1 MNPRRLIPYVVV
13 LLVLAGTYATLQWH
27 QVQKEAREKRAKK
40 IFQVQEKDIGLLTL
54 VRDGQTVRLVKQKHD
69 WHLTAPLAAR
79 ADQATVDAMLV
90 TLAHLEKER
99 DLGSQKNLKPFGLEK
114 PRLVVEYTA
123 QGKSQRLAVGGQ
135 VPGGRDYYALKDQS
149 PNVLLINTASKESLD
164 RSLTNLRDKTLLA
177 FEPGEV
183 KEVKIKTGRLRVD
196 LEKAGPKVWRW
207 TGKEDF
213 QVRSDR
219 VEALL
224 RQLHDARIKEFPEQ
238 LPKNYRSIGLTRPQ
252 AEVTLVTAKGSETL
266 QLGSAKDD
274 VIYVRKGEDGPV
286 VLVGP
291 KLAED
296 LSKAATTLEDRRLWG
311 GPVLEA
317 RKVVWGPPDK
327 SWTAAKDK
335 DFWEIK
341 GPEGQ
346 AAVKQ
351 PAARLELALWK
362 LQNLEY
368 TAIIKRPRRG
378 RAPEPYALE
387 VFAGGAQPAFRLEV
401 TGQTGNQIQVKAQKG
416 DQSLTALVPAK
427 NLAEIQGDLGRLTG
441 PPPPPQK

>member
-13 LLVLAGTYATLQWH
+13 LLVLVGTYAALQWR
-27 QVQKEAREKRAKK
+27 QVQQEAQEKQAKK
-40 IFQVQEKDIGLLTL
+40 VFQVQEKAIGALTL

-79 ADQATVDAMLV
+79 ADQATVDGMLV

-99 DLGSQKNLKPFGLEK
+99 DLGNQKNLKPFGLEK

-123 QGKSQRLAVGGQ
+123 QGQSHRLAVGGQ
-135 VPGGRDYYALKDQS
+135 VPGGRDYYALKDQA
-149 PNVLLINTASKESLD
+149 PDVLLINTASKESLD
-164 RSLTNLRDKTLLA
+164 RKLTDLRDKTLLA

-183 KEVKIKTGRLRVD
+183 KGVKIKSGRLKVD
-196 LEKAGPKVWRW
+196 LEKTGPRAWRW

-213 QVRSDR
+213 KVRPDR
-219 VEALL
+219 VDSLL
-224 RQLHDARIKEFPEQ
+224 RQLHEARIKDFPEQ
-238 LPKNYRSIGLTRPQ
+238 LPKNARALGLTRPQ

-266 QLGSAKDD
+266 QLGAAKDD
-274 VIYVRKGEDGPV
+274 LIYGRKGEDGPV
-286 VLVGP
+286 VLVDP
-291 KLAED
+291 KLAEN
-296 LSKAATTLEDRRLWG
+296 LGKAATTLEDRRLWG

-327 SWTAAKDK
+327 SWTATKDK
-335 DFWEIK
+335 DFWELK

-346 AAVKQ
+346 AVKQ

-368 TAIIKRPRRG
+368 TEMVKRPRGG
-378 RAPEPYALE
+378 RIPEPYALE
-387 VFAGGAQPAFRLEV
+387 VFTGGAQPVFRLEV
-401 TGQTGNQIQVKAQKG
+401 TGQTGNQIQVKTQKG
-416 DQSLTALVPAK
+416 EQGLTALVPAK
-427 NLAEIQGDLGRLTG
+427 TLAEIQGDLGRLTT
-441 PPPPPQK
+441 PPPPRPQK